1 MADGTPQDLFDHRD
15 EVTIEQVVELR
26 TCRYLSLAGEPKR
39 AGGSAVEAGVVG
51 SIISMFFQRRY
62 QNVEQQP
69 IAMAEP
75 DNLDKQ

>member
-1 MADGTPQDLFDHRD
+1 
-15 EVTIEQVVELR
+15 
-26 TCRYLSLAGEPKR
+26 
-39 AGGSAVEAGVVG
+39 
-51 SIISMFFQRRY
+51 MFFQRRY